1 MADTHET
8 IAEIIAEIRALSN
21 PISDGIIAINGRSI
35 ADRLEAAY
43 RREKAAIEADALEVG
58 GMVEAER
65 KRERGDKARAALAAT
80 EKEGGDK

>member
-8 IAEIIAEIRALSN
+8 TADIIAEMRGIR
-21 PISDGIIAINGRSI
+21 IREFQDY
-35 ADRLEAAY
+35 ADRL
-43 RREKAAIEADALEVG
+43 KAAWKRARAKIEADALEVG